1 MNLEN
6 ILSRL
11 FIDDLLDV
19 KEDKNLIINLLTSRY
34 KRKLYYYFLKFLEKQ
49 VSILEYEGI
58 IFETVSN
65 MTSKEVK
72 LENES
77 YYDRLTEELLVRL
90 LLNLYDEHKGNAIA
104 ERCLDIIDQM
114 FEKEFGNSRLLIEE
128 LMQK

>member
-1 MNLEN
+1 M
-6 ILSRL
+6 
-11 FIDDLLDV
+11 
-19 KEDKNLIINLLTSRY
+19 
-34 KRKLYYYFLKFLEKQ
+34 YYYFLKFLEKQ

-58 IFETVSN
+58 IFEAVSN